1 MNYASAAGPQ
11 AVKIRNYAWARLSL
25 VILALLFLAGCDDMV
40 NQPKYEPLEESQFF
54 PDRRSARPLPAGT
67 VPRSAQG
74 IEETE
79 DYPSRDE
86 NGEFLDSFPFP
97 VTEQILQRGHEGYD
111 NFCSPCHGLDGY
123 GQGMIVQRGFSPP
136 PSLHDDRLRQARAGY
151 YYEVITNG
159 FGQMYSYDARIQ
171 PSDRWAIVAYI
182 RALQLSQHATA
193 QDVPEDELQNLQGAN
208 P

>member
-1 MNYASAAGPQ
+1 MSFERAADHQ
-11 AVKIRNYAWARLSL
+11 AFKGRITGLTRISL
-25 VILALLFLAGCDDMV
+25 LVFALLFLAGCDDMKD
-40 NQPKYEPLEESQFF
+40 QPKYEPLEENSFF
-54 PDRRSARPLPAGT
+54 PDHRSARPLPAGT
-67 VPRSAQG
+67 VPRSAKG
-74 IEETE
+74 VEETE

-86 NGEFLDSFPFP
+86 NGELVDSFPFP
-97 VTEQILQRGHEGYD
+97 ITEQILQRGRESYD
-111 NFCSPCHGLDGY
+111 DFCSPCHGLDGY

-136 PSLHDDRLRQARAGY
+136 PSLHDDRLRQASAGY
-151 YYEVITNG
+151 FYEVITNG
-159 FGQMYSYDARIQ
+159 FGQMYSYDSRIQ